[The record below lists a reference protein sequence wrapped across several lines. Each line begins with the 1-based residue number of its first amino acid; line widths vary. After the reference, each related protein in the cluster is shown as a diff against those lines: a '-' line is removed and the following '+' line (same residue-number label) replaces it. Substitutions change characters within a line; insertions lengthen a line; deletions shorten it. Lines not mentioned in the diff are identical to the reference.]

1 MPDGILVLLRELER
15 ADEEVGAVLADL
27 DRLGERLDS
36 LRTRVSDLRAFEDR
50 LPSERERGASELE
63 RARVEAESAH
73 DALDKAEEAVRS
85 AKPEAA
91 REAELFEVRVR
102 DSVKSAERNLAE
114 AGKVA
119 ASLEREAT
127 EAGREAGDLHRSAR
141 ALAEELGGRSRLAE
155 DAGKEPGRGLD
166 GVIAWAE
173 VARASLFVAR
183 GQVTAE
189 REAVVR
195 QANELGA
202 VALGEPLTS
211 ASPAIVA
218 RRVEQ
223 WLAHGDA

>member
-1 MPDGILVLLRELER
+1 VPEGILALLRELER

-50 LPSERERGASELE
+50 LPFERERRASERERA
-63 RARVEAESAH
+63 RAEAESAR

-85 AKPEAA
+85 AKPDGA
-91 REAELFEVRVR
+91 REAELFEVRAR
-102 DSVKSAERNLAE
+102 DRVKSAERNLAE

-119 ASLEREAT
+119 ASLEREAA
-127 EAGREAGDLHRSAR
+127 EAGREAGDLHQSAR
-141 ALAEELGGRSRLAE
+141 ALAEELGRRSRVAE

-166 GVIAWAE
+166 GVVAWTE

-195 QANELGA
+195 QANELGG

-211 ASPAIVA
+211 ASAAIVA

-223 WLAHGDA
+223 GLARSEA

>member
-1 MPDGILVLLRELER
+1 VPEGILALLRELER

-50 LPSERERGASELE
+50 LPFERERRVSMLE
-63 RARVEAESAH
+63 RARAEAESAH
-73 DALDKAEEAVRS
+73 DALEKAAEAVRS

-91 REAELFEVRVR
+91 REAVLFEVRAR
-102 DSVKSAERNLAE
+102 DRVHSAERNLAE

-127 EAGREAGDLHRSAR
+127 EAGREARDLHRSAR

-218 RRVEQ
+218 RRVDQ
-223 WLAHGDA
+223 GLAHGDA

>member
-1 MPDGILVLLRELER
+1 VPEGILVLLMELER

-50 LPSERERGASELE
+50 LPFERERRASKLE
-63 RARVEAESAH
+63 RARAEAESAH
-73 DALDKAEEAVRS
+73 DALEKAEEAVRS

-91 REAELFEVRVR
+91 REAELFEVRAR
-102 DSVKSAERNLAE
+102 DRVQSTERNLAE

-119 ASLEREAT
+119 ASL

-141 ALAEELGGRSRLAE
+141 ALAVELGGRSRLAE

-166 GVIAWAE
+166 GVVAWTE

-189 REAVVR
+189 REAIVR
-195 QANELGA
+195 QATELGA

-211 ASPAIVA
+211 GSPAIVV

-223 WLAHGDA
+223 GLARSDA

>member
-1 MPDGILVLLRELER
+1 MPQGILVLLRELER

-50 LPSERERGASELE
+50 LLFERERRASKLE
-63 RARVEAESAH
+63 RARAEAESAH

-91 REAELFEVRVR
+91 REAELFEVRAR
-102 DSVKSAERNLAE
+102 DRVQSAERNLAQ

-119 ASLEREAT
+119 AFLEREAT

-166 GVIAWAE
+166 GVVAWTE

-183 GQVTAE
+183 GQVTDE

-202 VALGEPLTS
+202 VALGEPLS

-223 WLAHGDA
+223 GLAHGDA